1 MIKLKIS
8 AFVVAATLLS
18 ACSANKA
25 EQWLK
30 KQPSASSLKP
40 AVYKNVNLVEFKKQ
54 YYANKATWDKAFQ
67 FMENNDLEKLAVG
80 KYPIDGDKVFASI
93 TETVDKP
100 FENTKWEAHKK
111 YIDLQY
117 IIKGKE
123 KMGEASFEN
132 EKVAKPYDAAHDVA
146 LYDIDKGKYY
156 VADPKTF
163 YLFFPSTTHRPSIMV
178 DSNKVK
184 KLVIKIHVAD

>member
-1 MIKLKIS
+1 MKLKTS
-8 AFVVAATLLS
+8 AFLVVATLLT
-18 ACSANKA
+18 ACSTNKA
-25 EQWLK
+25 QQWLK
-30 KQPSASSLKP
+30 KQHSASSLKP
-40 AVYKNVNLVEFKKQ
+40 VVYKDVNLVEFKKQ

-67 FMENNDLEKLAVG
+67 FMATNNLEELASG
-80 KYPIDGDKVFASI
+80 KYPIDGDQVFASV
-93 TETVDKP
+93 TDNVDKP

-132 EKVAKPYDAAHDVA
+132 EKVVKPYDAAHDVA
-146 LYDIDKGKYY
+146 LYEIDKGKYY
-156 VADPKTF
+156 VADPTTF

-178 DSNKVK
+178 DTNKVK
-184 KLVIKIHVAD
+184 KLVIKIHVAN